1 MVQILVEQVLLGF
14 LKEMD
19 HQTDLVPQ
27 LLVILD
33 IILMIISLKVTLM
46 RAGVRLL
53 VVVVER
59 LKLIP
64 QFLLQVQQAQVV
76 LQKQVLDQHQL
87 LHR

>member
-1 MVQILVEQVLLGF
+1 MVRILVEQVLLQF
-14 LKEMD
+14 LKE
-19 HQTDLVPQ
+19 QTVTDLVPQ
-27 LLVILD
+27 PLVILD
-33 IILMIISLKVTLM
+33 IIQLIISLKVTLM

-53 VVVVER
+53 VVVVEQ

-76 LQKQVLDQHQL
+76 LQKQVSDQHQL